1 MGSDLM
7 PIREDFSVGIFW
19 SGRFCEKGN
28 LREMVQRIKKTSL
41 LLILSGFSAGLLV
54 GVGMLI
60 GSWVTSFQSDSEE
73 FSFPVPLQASA
84 TDRAASFSMATG
96 PVAEGVEGVF
106 FLDFITGDLQCWVLY
121 SRTGD
126 FGAKFSVNVLND
138 LGITQGKKPSFLMV
152 TGAASFPRGTGAQRP
167 GNCVVYVADA
177 NTGNVAAYYI
187 PWNRQ
192 LETAGRVQA
201 APLILLRK
209 GQVRNLQIRD

>member
-1 MGSDLM
+1 MS
-7 PIREDFSVGIFW
+7 R
-19 SGRFCEKGN
+19 
-28 LREMVQRIKKTSL
+28 RIKKTSL
-41 LLILSGFSAGLLV
+41 LLVLCGFSAGLLV
-54 GVGMLI
+54 GVGMLV
-60 GSWVTSFQSDSEE
+60 GSWATGVRSDSEE
-73 FSFPVPLQASA
+73 MTLPVPLHASA

-96 PVAEGVEGVF
+96 PVADGVEGVF

-126 FGAKFSVNVLND
+126 FGAKFGTNVLKD

-152 TGAASFPRGTGAQRP
+152 TGAATFPRGTGVQRP

-187 PWNRQ
+187 PWNRG
-192 LETAGRVQA
+192 LETTGRPQV

-209 GQVRNLQIRD
+209 GQVRNLQIRE